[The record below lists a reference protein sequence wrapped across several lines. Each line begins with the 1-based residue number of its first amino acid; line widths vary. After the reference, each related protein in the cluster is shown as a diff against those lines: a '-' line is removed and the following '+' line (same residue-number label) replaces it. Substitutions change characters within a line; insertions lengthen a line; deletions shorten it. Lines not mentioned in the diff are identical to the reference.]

1 MLILQRNEKVMV
13 PRAACQKHFDK
24 FTDESGAPKAKCKY
38 CGKIYVAAR
47 KGNGT
52 MTMDNHLLNKYP
64 KFIVL
69 QMMVKN

>member
-1 MLILQRNEKVMV
+1 MKKSWYLGLLVRSI
-13 PRAACQKHFDK
+13 FDK

-69 QMMVKN
+69 